1 MRSTSVVRPGD
12 IVLDVGAGSGI
23 LSVFAA
29 RAGAARV
36 YAVERTSVA
45 VLAQE
50 LAAANGVAEIV
61 QVIHGDVMDVELPER
76 VDVIVS
82 EWLGGFG
89 IDEGMLVPVIV
100 ARDRWL
106 KPGGVMIPRL
116 VTAWAA
122 LVHDRYLA
130 EMVEFLRDN
139 PYGLRFDDLVEKTV
153 NEIFYSGTFRHLA
166 ARDRRSEAG
175 RLWTTD
181 ADLIPLQQAQA
192 PHEAETLLPVRDH
205 GTANA
210 LALWFSAELA
220 PGISLSVGPGD
231 PPTHWGMTTAPLRC
245 AREAHARHVRPRQS
259 EDRPSPADR
268 DMDELGHRAARRRLG
283 GARRAGGLAG
293 DRRLSNPKNP
303 HGARQESRAGRSS
316 RRPGRWGHRS
326 LFTVPGEVSLTG
338 GWRCGRGLRWG
349 PADQF
354 DEAERDQQQGGDH
367 DGHHG
372 DRAAPEDEDHRG
384 QRHRRDAQHMPV
396 GVGPG
401 ARPGRW
407 TGQRI
412 RCGGAGSPSRKKT
425 STGSPPPPR
434 TAR

>member
-1 MRSTSVVRPGD
+1 MYAEFEVHRTMICDRVRTEAFRRAIDSVVRPGD

-36 YAVERTSVA
+36 YAVERTSAA

-61 QVIHGDVMDVELPER
+61 QVIHGDVMDIELPER

-116 VTAWAA
+116 VMAWAA

-166 ARDRRSEAG
+166 ARDKRSEAS

-181 ADLIPLQQAQA
+181 AGLIPVQRAQA
-192 PHEAETLLPVRDH
+192 PHQAETVLPVRDH

-210 LALWFSAELA
+210 LALWFSAQLA

-231 PPTHWGMTTAPLRC
+231 PPTHWGMTTAPLRSPVELTPGMSVR
-245 AREAHARHVRPRQS
+245 ARVQ
-259 EDRPSPADR
+259 DRSSPAGR

-283 GARRAGGLAG
+283 GARRADGLGG
-293 DRRLSNPKNP
+293 DRRLSNLSSP
-303 HGARQESRAGRSS
+303 ADS
-316 RRPGRWGHRS
+316 RRRKRVVGALSWLLFPWCPAATRGCLSRRAVPS
-326 LFTVPGEVSLTG
+326 L
-338 GWRCGRGLRWG
+338 
-349 PADQF
+349 
-354 DEAERDQQQGGDH
+354 
-367 DGHHG
+367 
-372 DRAAPEDEDHRG
+372 
-384 QRHRRDAQHMPV
+384 
-396 GVGPG
+396 PG
-401 ARPGRW
+401 AR
-407 TGQRI
+407 
-412 RCGGAGSPSRKKT
+412 
-425 STGSPPPPR
+425 
-434 TAR
+434 ARVGEDAVQDARRVGH